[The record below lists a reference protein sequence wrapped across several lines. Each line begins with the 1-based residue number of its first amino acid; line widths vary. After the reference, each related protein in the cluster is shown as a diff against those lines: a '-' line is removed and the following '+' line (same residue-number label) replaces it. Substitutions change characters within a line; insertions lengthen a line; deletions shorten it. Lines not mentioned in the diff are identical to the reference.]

1 MPHPFSGFAARG
13 AGLARRARGLGYSGR
28 MPNDGRK
35 VAGGA
40 GIIVLCFFL
49 SGATGLVYQVVWLR
63 LLGLVFG
70 HTVYAT
76 TTVLAAFM
84 TGLALGSLLAARTM
98 PRLRKLIAIYGSLEV
113 GIGICCALL
122 PVTLDSAAPLWVGL
136 SSALGLGYNGLLLV
150 EFVLVFALLVVPTT
164 LMGATLPVLSQA
176 LVGDSGGARR
186 DVGALYAINTFG
198 AVLGVALAG
207 YVLLPALG
215 NRATSMLAA
224 SGNIVAGAIALVYS
238 RHASRRAGPLAA
250 PPVAGAP
257 LAAPKDAPPGA
268 PQGGLGPVPGA
279 TLTTVALAISGAVS
293 MLYEVGWTRALA
305 LAIGSSTYAFT
316 SMLLA
321 FLVGI
326 AGGSALYSRLS
337 PEWKISPAA
346 FALLQA
352 GIGVATGA
360 TILLFERAPEMFLVA
375 LRWSA
380 APEFVQLAQFGVS
393 AGALLL
399 SSLLIG
405 ATFPCAVA
413 VVARNRTDIGR
424 QVGRLYGANTVGA
437 IVGSI
442 VAGFVLMPLLGTQAM
457 LETGAAVNLVLASA
471 LFATSARALPRRSL
485 QWRWPATAACLVA
498 AGAVLVLPHWDQR
511 VMSSGAAIYARFYV
525 NASRGQ
531 DLAALLRGQRIVYY
545 RDGLSATVAVSK
557 AGEHLFLRVN
567 GKLDAGTAGDMPTQL
582 MSGHLPL
589 LLHADPKKVLV
600 IGLGSGITAGAVA
613 RYPIERLDVVE
624 IEPAVVEASRFFGQL
639 HGGVLEDPRVRTVIA
654 DGRNFLLTTP
664 ERYDVIISEP
674 SNPWMSGLA
683 SLFSEE
689 FFRLAGERLRPGGI
703 MLQWIQAYNLRPEDL
718 RMVVHTF
725 RSAFPAASIW
735 NPVRGDFLLVGRR
748 DSSPIDLGQLRTRF
762 DGTPQVRR
770 DLERIGVR
778 AWPGI
783 LGFFMLGEADTAG
796 FARGGGLNTDD
807 RLPLEF
813 SAPRALY
820 LDTGETN
827 WSLIHQFRQASLP
840 DVTASSRPALE
851 HADVRSWIGRVDLT
865 RLAYDD
871 AQLQFQRAL
880 ELDPRSLAAQLGM
893 SIVMLQGDRTEEAFR
908 MAGQVAEHEP
918 DNATALFVAGIAA
931 GRLRKPDQAL
941 TLIRRAA
948 ALEPGNAQFQVALR
962 HLERTAVKP

>member
-1 MPHPFSGFAARG
+1 MRT
-13 AGLARRARGLGYSGR
+13 
-28 MPNDGRK
+28 DGHK
-35 VAGGA
+35 VASGA

-84 TGLALGSLLAARTM
+84 GGLALGSLLAARAM
-98 PRLRKLIAIYGSLEV
+98 PRLRSLIAIYGWLEV

-122 PVTLDSAAPLWVGL
+122 PVALDRAAPLWVGL
-136 SSALGLGYNGLLLV
+136 SSVLGLHYQGLLLV

-164 LMGATLPVLSQA
+164 LMGATLPLLSQA
-176 LVGDSGGARR
+176 LVGDGGGARR

-207 YVLLPALG
+207 YVMLPALG
-215 NRATSMLAA
+215 NRATTMLAA
-224 SGNIVAGAIALVYS
+224 SGNIVAGAIALTYS
-238 RHASRRAGPLAA
+238 RLASRRAGRLAV
-250 PPVAGAP
+250 PPVAASP
-257 LAAPKDAPPGA
+257 LEEAPPG
-268 PQGGLGPVPGA
+268 GPDAGVTSAESGIDPTPVA
-279 TLTTVALAISGAVS
+279 ALTTVALAVSGAVS

-326 AGGSALYSRLS
+326 AGGSALYSRLP
-337 PEWKISPAA
+337 PERKISPAA

-380 APEFVQLAQFGVS
+380 APEFVQLAQFAIS
-393 AGALLL
+393 AGALLF

-413 VVARNRTDIGR
+413 VVARTRRDIGR

-442 VAGFVLMPLLGTQAM
+442 VAGFVLMPVLGTQAM
-457 LETGAAVNLVLASA
+457 LETGAAVNLVLASG
-471 LFATSARALPRRSL
+471 LFAASARAMPR
-485 QWRWPATAACLVA
+485 WRWPATAACLVA
-498 AGAVLVLPHWDQR
+498 AAAVLFLPHWDQR

-531 DLAALLRGQRIVYY
+531 DLASLLRGQRIVYY
-545 RDGLSATVAVSK
+545 RDGLSATVAVSQT
-557 AGEHLFLRVN
+557 GEHLFLRVN

-589 LLHADPKKVLV
+589 LLHADPKRVLV

-683 SLFSEE
+683 SMFSEE
-689 FFRLAGERLRPGGI
+689 FFRLASERLRPGGI

-718 RMVVHTF
+718 RMVVNTF
-725 RSAFPAASIW
+725 RTAFRAASIW

-748 DSSPIDLGQLRTRF
+748 ESSPIDLDQLRTRF
-762 DGTPQVRR
+762 DGTPPVRH

-778 AWPGI
+778 AWPGV
-783 LGFFMLGEADTAG
+783 LGFFMLGESDTAR
-796 FARGGGLNTDD
+796 FARGGGVNTDD

-827 WSLIHQFRQASLP
+827 WSLIHQFRQAPLP

-851 HADVRSWIGRVDLT
+851 HADVRSWIGRIDLT
-865 RLAYDD
+865 RLAYTD
-871 AQLQFQRAL
+871 ALLQFQRAL
-880 ELDPRSLAAQLGM
+880 ELDPRSLPAQLGM
-893 SIVMLQGDRTEEAFR
+893 SIVMLQGDRTAEAFHL
-908 MAGQVAEHEP
+908 AGQVAEREP
-918 DNATALFVAGIAA
+918 ENATALFVAAIAA
-931 GRLRKPDQAL
+931 GRLRKPEEAL
-941 TLIRRAA
+941 TLIRRAV
-948 ALEPGNAQFQVALR
+948 ALEPGNAQFQVALK
-962 HLERTAVKP
+962 HLERAAVKP

>member
-1 MPHPFSGFAARG
+1 MR
-13 AGLARRARGLGYSGR
+13 
-28 MPNDGRK
+28 NDGHT
-35 VAGGA
+35 VASGA

-70 HTVYAT
+70 HSVYAT

-84 TGLALGSLLAARTM
+84 AGLALGSLMAARRM
-98 PRLRKLIAIYGSLEV
+98 PRLRNLIAIYGWLEI

-122 PVTLDSAAPLWVGL
+122 PVALDNAAPLWVGL
-136 SSALGLGYNGLLLV
+136 SKVLGLHYQGLLLV
-150 EFVLVFALLVVPTT
+150 EFLLVFALLVVPTT

-176 LVGDSGGARR
+176 LVGDGAGARR
-186 DVGALYAINTFG
+186 DIGALYAINTCG

-215 NRATSMLAA
+215 NRATTMLAA
-224 SGNIVAGAIALVYS
+224 SGNIVAGAIALLYS
-238 RHASRRAGPLAA
+238 RHASRRAGPVTAS
-250 PPVAGAP
+250 P
-257 LAAPKDAPPGA
+257 LAMSTESEREPTPGA
-268 PQGGLGPVPGA
+268 ALI
-279 TLTTVALAISGAVS
+279 TVALAVSGAVS
-293 MLYEVGWTRALA
+293 MVYEVGWTRALA

-337 PEWKISPAA
+337 PERQTSPAA

-360 TILLFERAPEMFLVA
+360 TIFLFERAPEMFLIG

-380 APEFVQLAQFGVS
+380 APEFVQLVQFSVS
-393 AGALLL
+393 AGALLF

-413 VVARNRTDIGR
+413 LIARNRTDIGR

-457 LETGAAVNLVLASA
+457 LETGAAIN
-471 LFATSARALPRRSL
+471 LFAASVRATRR
-485 QWRWPATAACLVA
+485 WRWPATAACLVVA
-498 AGAVLVLPHWDQR
+498 AAVLFLPHWDQR

-531 DLAALLRGQRIVYY
+531 DLASLLRGQRIVYY
-545 RDGLSATVAVSK
+545 RDGLSATVAVSQT
-557 AGEHLFLRVN
+557 GEHLFLRVN

-589 LLHADPKKVLV
+589 LLHADPKRVLV

-624 IEPAVVEASRFFGQL
+624 IEPAVVEASRYFGQL
-639 HGGVLEDPRVRTVIA
+639 HGDVLEDPRVRTIIA

-683 SLFSEE
+683 SMFSEE
-689 FFRLAGERLRPGGI
+689 FFRLASERLRPGGI
-703 MLQWIQAYNLRPEDL
+703 MVQWIQAYNLRPEDL
-718 RMVVHTF
+718 RMVVNTF
-725 RSAFPAASIW
+725 RTAFPAASIW

-748 DSSPIDLGQLRTRF
+748 ESSPIDLDLLRARF
-762 DGTPQVRR
+762 DGTSSVRR

-783 LGFFMLGEADTAG
+783 LGFFMLGEADTAR

-827 WSLIHQFRQASLP
+827 WSLIHQFRKAPLP
-840 DVTASSRPALE
+840 DVTPASWPSLE
-851 HADVRSWIGRVDLT
+851 HADVRSWIGHVDLT
-865 RLAYDD
+865 RLAYGD

-880 ELDPRSLAAQLGM
+880 ELDPRNLPAQLGM

-908 MAGQVAEHEP
+908 LARQVAERDPE
-918 DNATALFVAGIAA
+918 NATALFVA

-941 TLIRRAA
+941 TLIRRAV
-948 ALEPGNAQFQVALR
+948 ALEPDNAQFQVALK
-962 HLERTAVKP
+962 HLERPVVKPRDLHPSGTD

>member
-1 MPHPFSGFAARG
+1 MRG
-13 AGLARRARGLGYSGR
+13 EAHKDLGGS
-28 MPNDGRK
+28 
-35 VAGGA
+35 

-63 LLGLVFG
+63 VLGLVFG

-84 TGLALGSLLAARTM
+84 AGLALGSLLAARRM
-98 PRLRKLIAIYGSLEV
+98 PKLQSLIAVYGWLEI
-113 GIGICCALL
+113 GIGACCALL
-122 PVTLDSAAPLWVGL
+122 PIALENAPPFWVAL
-136 SSALGLGYNGLLLV
+136 SNGLGLHYRGLLLV
-150 EFVLVFALLVVPTT
+150 EFVLAFALLVVPTT

-176 LVGDSGGARR
+176 LVAGGDKGRR
-186 DVGALYAINTFG
+186 EVGTLYAINTFG

-215 NRATSMLAA
+215 NRSTSLLAA
-224 SGNIVAGAIALVYS
+224 SGNIVAGAIALAYS
-238 RHASRRAGPLAA
+238 RRASRRAILLEHAPPEAEHTPPTVSQDGREPAPGAVLIPLA
-250 PPVAGAP
+250 
-257 LAAPKDAPPGA
+257 LA
-268 PQGGLGPVPGA
+268 V
-279 TLTTVALAISGAVS
+279 SGAVS

-321 FLVGI
+321 FLIGI
-326 AGGSALYSRLS
+326 AGGSALYSRLPPDRRLS
-337 PEWKISPAA
+337 PTA

-352 GIGVATGA
+352 GIGLATVA

-380 APEFVQLAQFGVS
+380 APQFVQFAQFAVS
-393 AGALLL
+393 AGALLF

-413 VVARNRTDIGR
+413 VIARNRADIGR

-437 IVGSI
+437 IAGSI
-442 VAGFVLMPLLGTQAM
+442 VAGFVLMPVLGTQAM
-457 LETGAAVNLVLASA
+457 LETGAAVNFVLAAA
-471 LFATSARALPRRSL
+471 LFAASARAKPG
-485 QWRWPATAACLVA
+485 WRWPATAACLVA
-498 AGAVLVLPHWDQR
+498 AGVALVLPRWDQR
-511 VMSSGAAIYARFYV
+511 VMSSGAAIYARWYMD
-525 NASRGQ
+525 AARGQ
-531 DLAALLRGQRIVYY
+531 DLAALLRAQRIVYY
-545 RDGLSATVAVSK
+545 RDGLSATVAVSQ
-557 AGEHLFLRVN
+557 AGEHFFLRVN

-613 RYPIERLDVVE
+613 RYPVERVDVIE
-624 IEPAVVEASRFFGQL
+624 IEPAMVEASRFFGRL

-654 DGRNFLLTTP
+654 DGRNFLLTTR

-683 SLFSEE
+683 SMFSEE
-689 FFRLAGERLRPGGI
+689 FFRLASQRLRPGGI

-718 RMVVHTF
+718 RMVISTF
-725 RSAFPAASIW
+725 RSAFPATSIW
-735 NPVRGDFLLVGRR
+735 NPVRGDFLLIGRL
-748 DSSPIDLGQLRTRF
+748 DSAPIDLDQLRTRF
-762 DGTPQVRR
+762 DGTPRVRS

-778 AWPGI
+778 AWPGM
-783 LGFFMLGEADTAG
+783 LGFFMLGEADTARL
-796 FARGGGLNTDD
+796 AQGGGLNTDD

-827 WSLIHQFRQASLP
+827 WRLIHQFRQAQLP
-840 DVTASSRPALE
+840 EVTASSRPALE
-851 HADVRSWIGRVDLT
+851 DAEVRSWIGRVDLT

-871 AQLQFQRAL
+871 SQAQFRRAL

-893 SIVMLQGDRTEEAFR
+893 SIVMLQTDRTEEAFR
-908 MAGQVAEHEP
+908 LARQTAERDP
-918 DNATALFVAGIAA
+918 KNSTALFVAGIAA
-931 GRLRKPDQAL
+931 GRLRKPEEAL
-941 TLIRRAA
+941 VLLRRAV
-948 ALEPGNAQFQVALR
+948 ALEPDNAQYQVALR
-962 HLERTAVKP
+962 HLERATTTGKR

>member
-1 MPHPFSGFAARG
+1 MPTEGHKA
-13 AGLARRARGLGYSGR
+13 
-28 MPNDGRK
+28 
-35 VAGGA
+35 AGGA
-40 GIIVLCFFL
+40 GIIVVCFFL

-84 TGLALGSLLAARTM
+84 AGLAMGSLLAARRM
-98 PRLRKLIAIYGSLEV
+98 PRLRNLIGVYGWLEI
-113 GIGICCALL
+113 GIGICCALV
-122 PVTLDSAAPLWVGL
+122 PVTLDRAAPLWVGF
-136 SSALGLGYNGLLLV
+136 SSAFGLPYHGLLLV
-150 EFVLVFALLVVPTT
+150 QFVLVFGMLVVPTT

-176 LVGDSGGARR
+176 LVGNEVNTRR
-186 DVGALYAINTFG
+186 DVGTLYAINTFG

-207 YVLLPALG
+207 YVLLPGLG
-215 NRATSMLAA
+215 NRATSLLAA
-224 SGNIVAGAIALVYS
+224 SGNIAAGVIALAYS
-238 RHASRRAGPLAA
+238 RGSARGARTPSVPSVARFTGNAAGGQGLDPS
-250 PPVAGAP
+250 
-257 LAAPKDAPPGA
+257 PGA
-268 PQGGLGPVPGA
+268 A
-279 TLTTVALAISGAVS
+279 LTTAALAISGAVS

-326 AGGSALYSRLS
+326 AGGSALYSRIPAAS
-337 PEWKISPAA
+337 RISPAA

-393 AGALLL
+393 AGALLF

-424 QVGRLYGANTVGA
+424 QVGRLYGANTIGA

-442 VAGFVLMPLLGTQAM
+442 VAGFVLMPALGTQAM

-471 LFATSARALPRRSL
+471 LFAASVPGARPSLSPPR
-485 QWRWPATAACLVA
+485 WRWPAATACLVA
-498 AGAVLVLPHWDQR
+498 ASAVLFLPHWDQR
-511 VMSSGAAIYARFYV
+511 VMSSGAAIYARWYV
-525 NASRGQ
+525 DASRGQ
-531 DLAALLRGQRIVYY
+531 DLAALLRSQRIVYY
-545 RDGLSATVAVSK
+545 RDGLSATVAVSQ

-589 LLHADPKKVLV
+589 LLHANPKKVLV

-639 HGGVLEDPRVRTVIA
+639 HGGVLADSRVRTIIA

-689 FFRLAGERLRPGGI
+689 FFRLVRERLRPGGI
-703 MLQWIQAYNLRPEDL
+703 MLQWVQAYNIRPEDF
-718 RMVVHTF
+718 RMVVNTF

-748 DSSPIDLGQLRTRF
+748 DGAPIDLDQLRTRF

-783 LGFFMLGEADTAG
+783 LGFFMLNDADTAR
-796 FARGGGLNTDD
+796 FAAGGGLNTDD

-820 LDTGETN
+820 MDTGETN
-827 WSLIHQFRQASLP
+827 WRLIHQFRQAPLP
-840 DVTASSRPALE
+840 EVTASSRPALE
-851 HADVRSWIGRVDLT
+851 HADVRSWIGRVALT

-880 ELDPRSLAAQLGM
+880 ELDPRSLPAQLGM
-893 SIVMLQGDRTEEAFR
+893 SLVLLQGDRTEEAFR
-908 MAGQVAEHEP
+908 LARQVAEREP
-918 DNATALFVAGIAA
+918 ENAIALFVAGIAA

-941 TLIRRAA
+941 TLIRRAV
-948 ALEPGNAQFQVALR
+948 ALEPDNPQFQVALR

>member
-1 MPHPFSGFAARG
+1 MAVFFGPPGWPHPAGFK
-13 AGLARRARGLGYSGR
+13 RRPYIQI
-28 MPNDGRK
+28 
-35 VAGGA
+35 VA
-40 GIIVLCFFL
+40 
-49 SGATGLVYQVVWLR
+49 WLR

-76 TTVLAAFM
+76 TTVLSAFM
-84 TGLALGSLLAARTM
+84 AGLALGSLLAARRM
-98 PRLRKLIAIYGSLEV
+98 PRLRNLIAIYGCLEI
-113 GIGICCALL
+113 GIGVFCALL
-122 PVTLDSAAPLWVGL
+122 PVALDGAAPLWVGL
-136 SSALGLGYNGLLLV
+136 SSALGLPYQGLLLV

-176 LVGDSGGARR
+176 LVGNDGAARR

-215 NRATSMLAA
+215 NRATSVLAA
-224 SGNIVAGAIALVYS
+224 SGNIVAGIIALAY
-238 RHASRRAGPLAA
+238 SRRAARR
-250 PPVAGAP
+250 AGALSVTGDP
-257 LAAPKDAPPGA
+257 PTAALDARATSPE
-268 PQGGLGPVPGA
+268 GGLESASGA
-279 TLTTVALAISGAVS
+279 TSITVALAISGAVS

-337 PEWKISPAA
+337 VARRISPAA
-346 FALLQA
+346 FAFLQA

-360 TILLFERAPEMFLVA
+360 IILLFERAPEMFLVA

-380 APEFVQLAQFGVS
+380 APEFVQFAQFAVS
-393 AGALLL
+393 AGVLLF

-413 VVARNRTDIGR
+413 VVARNRADIGR
-424 QVGRLYGANTVGA
+424 QVGRLYGANTLGA

-442 VAGFVLMPLLGTQAM
+442 VAGFVLMPMLGTQAM
-457 LETGAAVNLVLASA
+457 LKTGAAVNLLLASA
-471 LFATSARALPRRSL
+471 LFASCARGVLRWR
-485 QWRWPATAACLVA
+485 WRWPAAAASLA
-498 AGAVLVLPHWDQR
+498 AATAVLFLPHWDQR
-511 VMSSGAAIYARFYV
+511 VMSSGAAIYARWYV
-525 NASRGQ
+525 DAARGQ
-531 DLAALLRGQRIVYY
+531 DLAGLLRSQQIVYY
-545 RDGLSATVAVSK
+545 RDGLSATVAVSRV
-557 AGEHLFLRVN
+557 GEHVYLRVN

-589 LLHADPKKVLV
+589 LLHADPKTVLV

-613 RYPIERLDVVE
+613 RYPIGRLDVVE
-624 IEPAVVEASRFFGQL
+624 IEPAVVEASRFFRQL

-654 DGRNFLLTTP
+654 DGRNFLLTTR

-683 SLFSEE
+683 SMFSEE
-689 FFRLAGERLRPGGI
+689 FFRLARERLRPDGI
-703 MLQWIQAYNLRPEDL
+703 MLQWIQAYNIRPADF
-718 RMVVHTF
+718 RMVVNTF
-725 RSAFPAASIW
+725 RSAFPATSIW

-748 DSSPIDLGQLRTRF
+748 ENRPIDLEQVRTRF
-762 DGTPQVRR
+762 DGNPQVRR

-783 LGFFMLGEADTAG
+783 LGFFMLNDADTAR
-796 FARGGGLNTDD
+796 FAERGGLNTDD
-807 RLPLEF
+807 KLPLEF

-827 WSLIHQFRQASLP
+827 WRLVHQFRQAPLP
-840 DVTASSRPALE
+840 EVTASSRPALE

-871 AQLQFQRAL
+871 AQQQFERAL

-893 SIVMLQGDRTEEAFR
+893 SIVLLQKDRTEEAFR
-908 MAGQVAEHEP
+908 LARQVAERDP
-918 DNATALFVAGIAA
+918 KNATALFVAGIAA
-931 GRLRKPDQAL
+931 GRLRKPDEAL
-941 TLIRRAA
+941 TLIRRAVA
-948 ALEPGNAQFQVALR
+948 IEPDNAQFQVALK

>member
-1 MPHPFSGFAARG
+1 MRKG
-13 AGLARRARGLGYSGR
+13 GLK
-28 MPNDGRK
+28 P
-35 VAGGA
+35 AGGT

-76 TTVLAAFM
+76 TTVLSAFM
-84 TGLALGSLLAARTM
+84 AGLALGSLLAARRM
-98 PRLRKLIAIYGSLEV
+98 ARLKNLIAIYGWLEI
-113 GIGICCALL
+113 GIGVCCALL
-122 PVTLDSAAPLWVGL
+122 PVTLDSTAPLWVGL
-136 SSALGLGYNGLLLV
+136 SSELGLPYHGLLLL
-150 EFVLVFALLVVPTT
+150 EFVLVFGLLVIPTT

-176 LVGDSGGARR
+176 LVGDSDGARR
-186 DVGALYAINTFG
+186 DIAALYAINTFG

-224 SGNIVAGAIALVYS
+224 LGNIVAGIIALVYS
-238 RHASRRAGPLAA
+238 RRVARP
-250 PPVAGAP
+250 AGAP
-257 LAAPKDAPPGA
+257 TAPEDRPRAALDAVAASSGGGLQPMPGA
-268 PQGGLGPVPGA
+268 A
-279 TLTTVALAISGAVS
+279 LTTVALAISGAVS

-337 PEWKISPAA
+337 PGRRISPVA

-360 TILLFERAPEMFLVA
+360 IILLFERAPKVFLLA

-380 APEFVQLAQFGVS
+380 APEFVQAAQFAVS
-393 AGALLL
+393 AGALLF

-405 ATFPCAVA
+405 ATFPCTVA
-413 VVARNRTDIGR
+413 LVAQNRTDIGR
-424 QVGRLYGANTVGA
+424 QVGRLYGANTLGA

-442 VAGFVLMPLLGTQAM
+442 VAGFILMPMVGTQAM
-457 LETGAAVNLVLASA
+457 LKGGAAVNLLLAAA
-471 LFATSARALPRRSL
+471 LFASCARGVLRQRWR
-485 QWRWPATAACLVA
+485 WRWPAAVVCVVLAV
-498 AGAVLVLPHWDQR
+498 GVLVLPHWDQR
-511 VMSSGAAIYARFYV
+511 VMSSGAAIYGRWYV
-525 NASRGQ
+525 NPSRGQ
-531 DLAALLRGQRIVYY
+531 DLGQLLGDQHIVYY
-545 RDGLSATVAVSK
+545 RDGLSATVAVSQ
-557 AGEHLFLRVN
+557 AGEHVYLRVN

-624 IEPAVVEASRFFGQL
+624 IEPAVVEASRFFRQL
-639 HGGVLEDPRVRTVIA
+639 HGGVLEDARVRTVIA

-683 SLFSEE
+683 SMFSEE
-689 FFRLAGERLRPGGI
+689 FFGLARQRLRPGGI
-703 MLQWIQAYNLRPEDL
+703 MLQWIQAYNIRPEDF
-718 RMVVHTF
+718 RMVVNTF

-748 DSSPIDLGQLRTRF
+748 ESTPIDLDQVRTRF
-762 DGTPQVRR
+762 DGNPEVRR

-783 LGFFMLGEADTAG
+783 LGFFMLNDADTAR
-796 FARGGGLNTDD
+796 FAQGGGLNTDD

-820 LDTGETN
+820 LDTEETN
-827 WSLIHQFRQASLP
+827 WRLVHQFRQASLP
-840 DVTASSRPALE
+840 EVTASSRPALE

-871 AQLQFQRAL
+871 ARLQFQRAL
-880 ELDPRSLAAQLGM
+880 ELDSRSLPAQLGM
-893 SIVMLQGDRTEEAFR
+893 SIVLLQKDGTEEAFR
-908 MAGQVAEHEP
+908 LARQVADREP
-918 DNATALFVAGIAA
+918 KNATALFVAGIAA
-931 GRLRKPDQAL
+931 GRLRKPDEAL
-941 TLIRRAA
+941 TLLRRAV
-948 ALEPGNAQFQVALR
+948 ALEPDNAQFQVALR

>member
-1 MPHPFSGFAARG
+1 MRIRG
-13 AGLARRARGLGYSGR
+13 RQ
-28 MPNDGRK
+28 P
-35 VAGGA
+35 AGGA

-76 TTVLAAFM
+76 TTVLSAFM
-84 TGLALGSLLAARTM
+84 AGLALGSLLAARRM
-98 PRLRKLIAIYGSLEV
+98 ARLKNLIAVYGWLEI
-113 GIGICCALL
+113 GIGACCALL

-136 SSALGLGYNGLLLV
+136 SNALGLPYHGLLLV
-150 EFVLVFALLVVPTT
+150 EFVLVFALLVIPTT

-176 LVGDSGGARR
+176 LGSGGGPARR
-186 DVGALYAINTFG
+186 DIGALYAINTFG

-207 YVLLPALG
+207 YVLLPAMG
-215 NRATSMLAA
+215 NRATSLIAA
-224 SGNIVAGAIALVYS
+224 SGNIVAGIVALTLG
-238 RHASRRAGPLAA
+238 RRVSPRVGTPSTLEEA
-250 PPVAGAP
+250 
-257 LAAPKDAPPGA
+257 PGA
-268 PQGGLGPVPGA
+268 ALDGGAAVPAGGFEPVPGA
-279 TLTTVALAISGAVS
+279 ALTTAALAISGAVS

-337 PEWKISPAA
+337 PERRLSPAA

-360 TILLFERAPEMFLVA
+360 IILFFERAPEVFLLA
-375 LRWSA
+375 LRWSW
-380 APEFVQLAQFGVS
+380 APEFVQAAQFAVS
-393 AGALLL
+393 AGALLIA
-399 SSLLIG
+399 SLLIG

-413 VVARNRTDIGR
+413 VVAQNRTDIGR
-424 QVGRLYGANTVGA
+424 QVGRLYGANTFGA

-442 VAGFVLMPLLGTQAM
+442 VAGFVLMPVLGTQAT
-457 LETGAAVNLVLASA
+457 LKAGAAVNLLLAAA
-471 LFATSARALPRRSL
+471 LFAARARGEFR
-485 QWRWPATAACLVA
+485 WRWPLAAGCVAAA
-498 AGAVLVLPHWDQR
+498 AGALLLPHWDQR

-525 NASRGQ
+525 NASRAQ
-531 DLAALLRGQRIVYY
+531 DLASLLRSQRIVYY
-545 RDGLSATVAVSK
+545 RDGLSATVAVSQ
-557 AGEHLFLRVN
+557 AGEHYFLRVN

-589 LLHADPKKVLV
+589 LLHQDPKNVLV
-600 IGLGSGITAGAVA
+600 IGLGSGITAGAVS
-613 RYPIERLDVVE
+613 RYPIERVDVVE
-624 IEPAVVEASRFFGQL
+624 IEPAVVEASRFFRGL
-639 HGGVLEDPRVRTVIA
+639 HGGVLDDQRVRTVIA
-654 DGRNFLLTTP
+654 DGRNFLLTTR

-683 SLFSEE
+683 SMFSEE
-689 FFRLAGERLRPGGI
+689 FFRLARERLRPDGI
-703 MLQWIQAYNLRPEDL
+703 MLQWIQAYNIRPEDF
-718 RMVVHTF
+718 RMVVNTF

-748 DSSPIDLGQLRTRF
+748 ESRPIDLDQIRRRF
-762 DGTPQVRR
+762 DGIPLVRR

-783 LGFFMLGEADTAG
+783 LGFFMLNDADTAR

-820 LDTGETN
+820 LETGETN
-827 WSLIHQFRQASLP
+827 WRLVHQFRQAPLP
-840 DVTASSRPALE
+840 EVTASSRPALE
-851 HADVRSWIGRVDLT
+851 DADARSWIGRVDLT
-865 RLAYDD
+865 RLAYED
-871 AQLQFQRAL
+871 ARLQFERAL
-880 ELDPRSLAAQLGM
+880 ELDPRSLSAQLGM
-893 SIVMLQGDRTEEAFR
+893 SIVMLQTDRTDEAFR
-908 MAGQVAEHEP
+908 LAKQVAEREP
-918 DNATALFVAGIAA
+918 KNATALFVAGIAA
-931 GRLRKPDQAL
+931 GRLRKPDEAL
-941 TLIRRAA
+941 TLVRRAV
-948 ALEPGNAQFQVALR
+948 ALEPDNPQFQVALR

>member
-1 MPHPFSGFAARG
+1 MRD
-13 AGLARRARGLGYSGR
+13 
-28 MPNDGRK
+28 DGRQP
-35 VAGGA
+35 ADRA
-40 GIIVLCFFL
+40 GIIILCFFL

-70 HTVYAT
+70 HSVYAT

-84 TGLALGSLLAARTM
+84 AGLALGSLLAARRM
-98 PRLRKLIAIYGSLEV
+98 PKLRNLIGVYGSLEIGV
-113 GIGICCALL
+113 GVCCALL
-122 PVTLDSAAPLWVGL
+122 PATLSSAAPLWVFL
-136 SSALGLGYNGLLLV
+136 SSALGLPYHGLLLA

-176 LVGDSGGARR
+176 LVGQAGGARR

-198 AVLGVALAG
+198 AVLGVGLAG

-215 NRATSMLAA
+215 NRATTMLAA
-224 SGNIVAGAIALVYS
+224 SGNIVAGIIALAY
-238 RHASRRAGPLAA
+238 SRRAARRAAGLEAPGDPPRPALDAGTTCADGAVEAA
-250 PPVAGAP
+250 PGA
-257 LAAPKDAPPGA
+257 L
-268 PQGGLGPVPGA
+268 LV
-279 TLTTVALAISGAVS
+279 TVALAISGAVS

-337 PEWKISPAA
+337 PARRISPAA

-360 TILLFERAPEMFLVA
+360 IILLFERAPEVFLLA

-380 APEFVQLAQFGVS
+380 APEFVQAAQFAVS
-393 AGALLL
+393 AGALLF

-413 VVARNRTDIGR
+413 VVAQNRADIGR
-424 QVGRLYGANTVGA
+424 QVGRLYGANTLGA
-437 IVGSI
+437 IIGSI
-442 VAGFVLMPLLGTQAM
+442 VAGFILMPTLGAQAT
-457 LETGAAVNLVLASA
+457 LKTGAAVNLLLASA
-471 LFATSARALPRRSL
+471 LFAADARGTLR
-485 QWRWPATAACLVA
+485 WRWPAAAACVVA
-498 AGAVLVLPHWDQR
+498 AVGVLVLPHWDQR
-511 VMSSGAAIYARFYV
+511 VMSSGAAVYAPWYV

-531 DLAALLRGQRIVYY
+531 DLASLLRGQRILYY
-545 RDGLSATVAVSK
+545 RDGLSATVAVSQV
-557 AGEHLFLRVN
+557 GEHVFLRVN

-582 MSGHLPL
+582 MLGHLPL
-589 LLHADPKKVLV
+589 LLHADPKNVLV
-600 IGLGSGITAGAVA
+600 IGLGSGVTAGAVA
-613 RYPIERLDVVE
+613 RYPIERVDVVE
-624 IEPAVVEASRFFGQL
+624 IEPAVVEASRFFRQL
-639 HGGVLEDPRVRTVIA
+639 HGDVLEDPRVRTVIA

-689 FFRLAGERLRPGGI
+689 FFRLARERLRPGGI
-703 MLQWIQAYNLRPEDL
+703 MVQWIQAYNIRPEDF
-718 RMVVHTF
+718 RMVVNTF

-735 NPVRGDFLLVGRR
+735 NPARGDFLLLGRR
-748 DSSPIDLGQLRTRF
+748 ESRPIDLDQIRTRF
-762 DGTPQVRR
+762 DGNPQVRR

-783 LGFFMLGEADTAG
+783 LGFFMLNDADTAR
-796 FARGGGLNTDD
+796 FARDGGLNTDD
-807 RLPLEF
+807 KLPLEF

-820 LDTGETN
+820 MDTEETN
-827 WSLIHQFRQASLP
+827 WRLIHQFRQASLP
-840 DVTASSRPALE
+840 EVTAASRGALE
-851 HADVRSWIGRVDLT
+851 RAEVRSAIGRVDLK

-871 AQLQFQRAL
+871 ALLQFQRAL
-880 ELDPRSLAAQLGM
+880 DIDPRSLPAQLGM
-893 SIVMLQGDRTEEAFR
+893 SIVLLQKDRTEEAFR
-908 MAGQVAEHEP
+908 LARQVAEREP
-918 DNATALFVAGIAA
+918 KNATALFVAGIAA
-931 GRLRKPDQAL
+931 GRLRKPVEAL
-941 TLIRRAA
+941 TLIRRAV
-948 ALEPGNAQFQVALR
+948 ALEPDDPQFQVALR

>member
-1 MPHPFSGFAARG
+1 MPD
-13 AGLARRARGLGYSGR
+13 
-28 MPNDGRK
+28 DGRK
-35 VAGGA
+35 PADGA

-76 TTVLAAFM
+76 TTVLSAFM
-84 TGLALGSLLAARTM
+84 AGLALGSLLAARRM
-98 PRLRKLIAIYGSLEV
+98 VRLKNLIAIYGWLEI
-113 GIGICCALL
+113 GIGACCALL
-122 PVTLDSAAPLWVGL
+122 PVTLDRAAPLWVGL
-136 SSALGLGYNGLLLV
+136 SSALGLPYHGLLAV
-150 EFVLVFALLVVPTT
+150 EFVLVFALLVIPTT

-176 LVGDSGGARR
+176 LVGEGGGARR

-215 NRATSMLAA
+215 NRTTTMLAA
-224 SGNIVAGAIALVYS
+224 SGNIVAGIIALVYS
-238 RHASRRAGPLAA
+238 RRASRRAGA
-250 PPVAGAP
+250 PPVLEDSPRATLDAAGASPEGGFEP
-257 LAAPKDAPPGA
+257 LPGA
-268 PQGGLGPVPGA
+268 G
-279 TLTTVALAISGAVS
+279 LTTVALAISGAVS

-337 PEWKISPAA
+337 PARRTSPAA

-360 TILLFERAPEMFLVA
+360 TILMFERAPEVYLVA

-380 APEFVQLAQFGVS
+380 APEFVQLLQLAVS
-393 AGALLL
+393 VGALLL

-413 VVARNRTDIGR
+413 LVARSRTDIGR

-437 IVGSI
+437 IIGSI
-442 VAGFVLMPLLGTQAM
+442 AAGFVLMPLLGTQAM
-457 LETGAAVNLVLASA
+457 LKAGAAVNLLLASA
-471 LFATSARALPRRSL
+471 LFAYCARGALR
-485 QWRWPATAACLVA
+485 WRWAAAAACVVA
-498 AGAVLVLPHWDQR
+498 AVGVFGLPQWDRR
-511 VMSSGAAIYARFYV
+511 VMSSGAAVYAPWYV
-525 NASRGQ
+525 NASRGK
-531 DLAALLRGQRIVYY
+531 DLASLLRSQHIVYY
-545 RDGLSATVAVSK
+545 RDGLSATVAVSR
-557 AGEHLFLRVN
+557 AGDDVFLRVN
-567 GKLDAGTAGDMPTQL
+567 GKLDAGTAGGDMPTQL

-589 LLHADPKKVLV
+589 LIHADPKTVLV

-624 IEPAVVEASRFFGQL
+624 IEPAVVEASRFFRHL

-654 DGRNFLLTTP
+654 DGRNFLLTTR

-683 SLFSEE
+683 SMFSEE
-689 FFRLAGERLRPGGI
+689 FFRLARERLRPGGM
-703 MLQWIQAYNLRPEDL
+703 MLQWIQSYSIRPEDF
-718 RMVVHTF
+718 RMVVNTF
-725 RSAFPAASIW
+725 RSAFPAASVW

-748 DSSPIDLGQLRTRF
+748 ESRPIDLDQVRARF
-762 DGTPQVRR
+762 DGIPQVRR

-783 LGFFMLGEADTAG
+783 LGFFMLGEADTAR
-796 FARGGGLNTDD
+796 FAQGGGLNTDD

-820 LDTGETN
+820 MDTEETN
-827 WSLIHQFRQASLP
+827 WRLIHQFRHASLP
-840 DVTASSRPALE
+840 EVTASSRPALE
-851 HADVRSWIGRVDLT
+851 HADARSSIGRVDLT

-871 AQLQFQRAL
+871 AELQFQRAL
-880 ELDPRSLAAQLGM
+880 ELDPRSLPAQLGM
-893 SIVMLQGDRTEEAFR
+893 SIVLLQKDRTEEAFR
-908 MAGQVAEHEP
+908 LARHVAEREP
-918 DNATALFVAGIAA
+918 KNATALFVAGIAA
-931 GRLRKPDQAL
+931 GRLHKPDQAL
-941 TLIRRAA
+941 TLIRRAV
-948 ALEPGNAQFQVALR
+948 ALEPDNAQYQVALR
-962 HLERTAVKP
+962 HLERTTVKP

>member
-1 MPHPFSGFAARG
+1 
-13 AGLARRARGLGYSGR
+13 
-28 MPNDGRK
+28 
-35 VAGGA
+35 
-40 GIIVLCFFL
+40 
-49 SGATGLVYQVVWLR
+49 
-63 LLGLVFG
+63 
-70 HTVYAT
+70 
-76 TTVLAAFM
+76 
-84 TGLALGSLLAARTM
+84 
-98 PRLRKLIAIYGSLEV
+98 
-113 GIGICCALL
+113 
-122 PVTLDSAAPLWVGL
+122 
-136 SSALGLGYNGLLLV
+136 
-150 EFVLVFALLVVPTT
+150 
-164 LMGATLPVLSQA
+164 
-176 LVGDSGGARR
+176 
-186 DVGALYAINTFG
+186 VGALYAINTFG

-224 SGNIVAGAIALVYS
+224 SGNIVAGIIALAYS
-238 RHASRRAGPLAA
+238 RRVSRRTAVPSVLGDSPRAA
-250 PPVAGAP
+250 LDAGAASP
-257 LAAPKDAPPGA
+257 E
-268 PQGGLGPVPGA
+268 GGFEPVPGA
-279 TLTTVALAISGAVS
+279 ALTTVALAISGAVS

-337 PEWKISPAA
+337 PARRISPAA

-380 APEFVQLAQFGVS
+380 APEFVQFAQFAVS
-393 AGALLL
+393 AGALLF

-413 VVARNRTDIGR
+413 VVAQNRTDIGR
-424 QVGRLYGANTVGA
+424 QVGRLYGANTLGA

-442 VAGFVLMPLLGTQAM
+442 VAGFILMPIVGTQAT
-457 LETGAAVNLVLASA
+457 LKAGAAVNLLLASA
-471 LFATSARALPRRSL
+471 LFAAGARGTLR
-485 QWRWPATAACLVA
+485 WRWPAAAGCVVVA
-498 AGAVLVLPHWDQR
+498 AGVLVLPHWDQR
-511 VMSSGAAIYARFYV
+511 VMSSGAAIYARWYV

-531 DLAALLRGQRIVYY
+531 DLAALLRSQHIVYY
-545 RDGLSATVAVSK
+545 RDGLSATVAVSR
-557 AGEHLFLRVN
+557 AGEHVFLRVN

-589 LLHADPKKVLV
+589 LLHADPKNVLV

-624 IEPAVVEASRFFGQL
+624 IEPAVVEASRFFRQL

-654 DGRNFLLTTP
+654 DGRNFLLTTR

-683 SLFSEE
+683 SMFSEE
-689 FFRLAGERLRPGGI
+689 FFRLARERLRPGGI
-703 MLQWIQAYNLRPEDL
+703 MLQWIQSYNIRPEDF
-718 RMVVHTF
+718 RMVVNTF

-748 DSSPIDLGQLRTRF
+748 ESRPIDLDQVRARF
-762 DGTPQVRR
+762 DGNPQVRR

-778 AWPGI
+778 AWPGV
-783 LGFFMLGEADTAG
+783 LGFFMLGEADTAR
-796 FARGGGLNTDD
+796 FAQGGGLNTDD
-807 RLPLEF
+807 KLPLEF

-827 WSLIHQFRQASLP
+827 WRLVHQFRQAALP

-851 HADVRSWIGRVDLT
+851 RADVRSWIGSVDLT

-871 AQLQFQRAL
+871 AQQQFQRAL
-880 ELDPRSLAAQLGM
+880 ELDPRSLPAQLGM
-893 SIVMLQGDRTEEAFR
+893 SIVLLQKDRTEEAFR
-908 MAGQVAEHEP
+908 LARQVAEREP
-918 DNATALFVAGIAA
+918 KNATALFVAGIAA
-931 GRLRKPDQAL
+931 GRLRKPDEAL
-941 TLIRRAA
+941 TLIRRAV
-948 ALEPGNAQFQVALR
+948 ALEPDNAQFQVALR

>member
-1 MPHPFSGFAARG
+1 MRNHGHQHG
-13 AGLARRARGLGYSGR
+13 
-28 MPNDGRK
+28 
-35 VAGGA
+35 GGA

-76 TTVLAAFM
+76 TTVLSAFM
-84 TGLALGSLLAARTM
+84 AGLALGSLLAARRM
-98 PRLRKLIAIYGSLEV
+98 ARLRKLIAIYGWLEI
-113 GIGICCALL
+113 GIGACCALL

-136 SSALGLGYNGLLLV
+136 SSALGLPYQGLLLV
-150 EFVLVFALLVVPTT
+150 EFVLVFALLVIPTT

-176 LVGDSGGARR
+176 LVGDGDGARR

-224 SGNIVAGAIALVYS
+224 SGNIVAGIIALAYS
-238 RHASRRAGPLAA
+238 RRVSRRASAPSGLEDSPRAA
-250 PPVAGAP
+250 LDAGAAGP
-257 LAAPKDAPPGA
+257 A
-268 PQGGLGPVPGA
+268 GGFEPVPGA

-337 PEWKISPAA
+337 PARRISPAA

-360 TILLFERAPEMFLVA
+360 IILLFERAPEVFLLA

-380 APEFVQLAQFGVS
+380 APEFVQAAQFAVS
-393 AGALLL
+393 AGALLF

-413 VVARNRTDIGR
+413 VVAQNRTDIGR
-424 QVGRLYGANTVGA
+424 QVGRLYGANTLGA

-442 VAGFVLMPLLGTQAM
+442 VAGFVLMPMLGTQAT
-457 LETGAAVNLVLASA
+457 LKAGAAVNLLLASV
-471 LFATSARALPRRSL
+471 LFAAGARGGVRWRSRWR
-485 QWRWPATAACLVA
+485 WRWPAAAACFVGA
-498 AGAVLVLPHWDQR
+498 AGVLFLPHWDQR
-511 VMSSGAAIYARFYV
+511 VMSSGAAIYARWYV
-525 NASRGQ
+525 DASRGQ
-531 DLAALLRGQRIVYY
+531 DLAALLRSQQIVYY
-545 RDGLSATVAVSK
+545 RDGLSATVAVSR
-557 AGEHLFLRVN
+557 AGEHVFLRVN

-589 LLHADPKKVLV
+589 LLHADPKNVLV

-624 IEPAVVEASRFFGQL
+624 IEPAVVEASRFFRQL

-654 DGRNFLLTTP
+654 DGRNFLLTTR

-683 SLFSEE
+683 SMFSEE
-689 FFRLAGERLRPGGI
+689 FFRLARERLRPGGI
-703 MLQWIQAYNLRPEDL
+703 MLQWIQAYNIRPEDF
-718 RMVVHTF
+718 RMVVNTF

-748 DSSPIDLGQLRTRF
+748 ESSPIDLDQLRARF
-762 DGTPQVRR
+762 DGNPRVRR

-783 LGFFMLGEADTAG
+783 LGFFMLGDADTAR
-796 FARGGGLNTDD
+796 FAQGGGLNTDD
-807 RLPLEF
+807 KLPLEF

-827 WSLIHQFRQASLP
+827 WRLVHQFRQAPLP
-840 DVTASSRPALE
+840 EVTASSRPALE
-851 HADVRSWIGRVDLT
+851 HAGARSSIGHVDLT

-871 AQLQFQRAL
+871 AQQQFQRAL
-880 ELDPRSLAAQLGM
+880 ELDPRSLPARVGM
-893 SIVMLQGDRTEEAFR
+893 SIVLLQKDRTEEAFR
-908 MAGQVAEHEP
+908 LARQVAEREP
-918 DNATALFVAGIAA
+918 KNATALFVAGIAA
-931 GRLRKPDQAL
+931 GRLRKPDEAL
-941 TLIRRAA
+941 TLIRRAV
-948 ALEPGNAQFQVALR
+948 ALEPDNAQFQVALR

>member
-1 MPHPFSGFAARG
+1 
-13 AGLARRARGLGYSGR
+13 
-28 MPNDGRK
+28 
-35 VAGGA
+35 
-40 GIIVLCFFL
+40 
-49 SGATGLVYQVVWLR
+49 
-63 LLGLVFG
+63 
-70 HTVYAT
+70 
-76 TTVLAAFM
+76 
-84 TGLALGSLLAARTM
+84 
-98 PRLRKLIAIYGSLEV
+98 
-113 GIGICCALL
+113 
-122 PVTLDSAAPLWVGL
+122 
-136 SSALGLGYNGLLLV
+136 
-150 EFVLVFALLVVPTT
+150 
-164 LMGATLPVLSQA
+164 MGAA
-176 LVGDSGGARR
+176 
-186 DVGALYAINTFG
+186 
-198 AVLGVALAG
+198 
-207 YVLLPALG
+207 
-215 NRATSMLAA
+215 
-224 SGNIVAGAIALVYS
+224 
-238 RHASRRAGPLAA
+238 
-250 PPVAGAP
+250 
-257 LAAPKDAPPGA
+257 
-268 PQGGLGPVPGA
+268 
-279 TLTTVALAISGAVS
+279 LTTVALAVSGAVS

-337 PEWKISPAA
+337 PERQTSPAA

-352 GIGVATGA
+352 GIGVTTGA
-360 TILLFERAPEMFLVA
+360 TILLFERAPEMFLIG

-380 APEFVQLAQFGVS
+380 APEFVQLVQFSVS
-393 AGALLL
+393 AGALLF

-413 VVARNRTDIGR
+413 VIARNRTDIGR

-442 VAGFVLMPLLGTQAM
+442 VAGFVLLPLLGTQAM
-457 LETGAAVNLVLASA
+457 LETGAAINLGLASV
-471 LFATSARALPRRSL
+471 LFAASVRATPR
-485 QWRWPATAACLVA
+485 WRWPATAACLVVA
-498 AGAVLVLPHWDQR
+498 AAVLFLPHWDQR

-531 DLAALLRGQRIVYY
+531 DLASLLRGQRIVYY
-545 RDGLSATVAVSK
+545 RDGLSATVAVSQT
-557 AGEHLFLRVN
+557 GEHLFLRVN

-639 HGGVLEDPRVRTVIA
+639 HGGVLADPRVRTLIA

-683 SLFSEE
+683 SMFSEE
-689 FFRLAGERLRPGGI
+689 FFRLASERLRPGGI

-718 RMVVHTF
+718 RMVVNTF
-725 RSAFPAASIW
+725 RTAFPAASIW

-748 DSSPIDLGQLRTRF
+748 EISAIDLDQLRTRF
-762 DGTPQVRR
+762 DGIPPVRR

-783 LGFFMLGEADTAG
+783 LGFFMLGEADTAR
-796 FARGGGLNTDD
+796 FAHAGGLNTDD

-820 LDTGETN
+820 LETGETN
-827 WSLIHQFRQASLP
+827 WSLIHQFRQAPLP
-840 DVTASSRPALE
+840 DVTASSRPSLE

-865 RLAYDD
+865 RLAYED

-880 ELDPRSLAAQLGM
+880 ELDPRSLPAQLGM
-893 SIVMLQGDRTEEAFR
+893 SIVMLQGNQSEEAFR
-908 MAGQVAEHEP
+908 LARQVSEREP
-918 DNATALFVAGIAA
+918 ENASALFVAGIAA

-941 TLIRRAA
+941 TLIRRAV
-948 ALEPGNAQFQVALR
+948 ALEPDNAQFQVALK
-962 HLERTAVKP
+962 HLERTVVKP

>member
-337 PEWKISPAA
+337 PERGLSPAA
-346 FALLQA
+346 FALVQA
-352 GIGVATGA
+352 
-360 TILLFERAPEMFLVA
+360 
-375 LRWSA
+375 
-380 APEFVQLAQFGVS
+380 AQFAIS
-393 AGALLL
+393 AGALLVA
-399 SSLLIG
+399 SLLIG

-413 VVARNRTDIGR
+413 VVAQNRTDIGR

-893 SIVMLQGDRTEEAFR
+893 SIVMLQGDRTEAAFR

>member
-1 MPHPFSGFAARG
+1 MRNH
-13 AGLARRARGLGYSGR
+13 GLQ
-28 MPNDGRK
+28 P
-35 VAGGA
+35 AGGA

-76 TTVLAAFM
+76 TTVLSAFM
-84 TGLALGSLLAARTM
+84 AGLALGSLLAARRM
-98 PRLRKLIAIYGSLEV
+98 AGLRNLIAIYGWLEI
-113 GIGICCALL
+113 GIGACCALL

-136 SSALGLGYNGLLLV
+136 SSALGFPYHGLLLV

-176 LVGDSGGARR
+176 LVGDGGARR

-224 SGNIVAGAIALVYS
+224 SGNIVAGIIALVYS
-238 RHASRRAGPLAA
+238 RRVSRRAAA
-250 PPVAGAP
+250 PSVLEASPRAALDADSAEPEGGFEP
-257 LAAPKDAPPGA
+257 LPGA
-268 PQGGLGPVPGA
+268 A
-279 TLTTVALAISGAVS
+279 LTTVALAISGAVS

-321 FLVGI
+321 FLIGI

-337 PEWKISPAA
+337 PARRISPAA

-352 GIGVATGA
+352 GIGVSTGA
-360 TILLFERAPEMFLVA
+360 IILLFERAPEVFLLA

-380 APEFVQLAQFGVS
+380 APEFVQAAQFAVS
-393 AGALLL
+393 AGALLF

-413 VVARNRTDIGR
+413 VVAQNRTDIGR
-424 QVGRLYGANTVGA
+424 QVGRLYGANTLGA
-437 IVGSI
+437 IIGSI
-442 VAGFVLMPLLGTQAM
+442 VAGFILMPMLGTQAT
-457 LETGAAVNLVLASA
+457 LKAGAAVNLLLAAA
-471 LFATSARALPRRSL
+471 LFAASARGTLR
-485 QWRWPATAACLVA
+485 WRWPAAAACLVA
-498 AGAVLVLPHWDQR
+498 GAAVLFLPHWDQR
-511 VMSSGAAIYARFYV
+511 VMSSGAAIYARWYV

-531 DLAALLRGQRIVYY
+531 DVASLLRSQHIVYY
-545 RDGLSATVAVSK
+545 RDGLSATVAVSR
-557 AGEHLFLRVN
+557 AGEHVFLRVN

-589 LLHADPKKVLV
+589 LLHADPKNVLV

-624 IEPAVVEASRFFGQL
+624 IEPAVVEASRFFRQL

-654 DGRNFLLTTP
+654 DGRNFLLTTR

-683 SLFSEE
+683 SMFSEE
-689 FFRLAGERLRPGGI
+689 FFRLARERLRPGGI
-703 MLQWIQAYNLRPEDL
+703 MLQWIQAYNIRPEDF
-718 RMVVHTF
+718 RMVVNTF
-725 RSAFPAASIW
+725 RSAFPAASMW
-735 NPVRGDFLLVGRR
+735 NPVRSDFLLVGRR
-748 DSSPIDLGQLRTRF
+748 ESRPIDLDQVRARF
-762 DGTPQVRR
+762 DGIPQARR

-778 AWPGI
+778 AWPGV
-783 LGFFMLGEADTAG
+783 LGFFMLGEADTAR
-796 FARGGGLNTDD
+796 FAQGGGLNTDD
-807 RLPLEF
+807 KLPLEF

-827 WSLIHQFRQASLP
+827 WRLVHQFRQAPLP
-840 DVTASSRPALE
+840 EVTASSRPALE
-851 HADVRSWIGRVDLT
+851 HADARSWIGRVDLT

-871 AQLQFQRAL
+871 AQLQFERAL
-880 ELDPRSLAAQLGM
+880 ELDPRSLPAQVGM
-893 SIVMLQGDRTEEAFR
+893 SIVLLQKDRTEEAFR
-908 MAGQVAEHEP
+908 LARQVAEREP
-918 DNATALFVAGIAA
+918 KNATALFVAGIAA
-931 GRLRKPDQAL
+931 GRLRKPDEAL
-941 TLIRRAA
+941 TLIRRAV
-948 ALEPGNAQFQVALR
+948 ALEPDNAQFQVALR